1 MFKPRPSP
9 IQTNPKSKTSNVWA
23 RGEKVMT
30 GIFGRAHV
38 KEVGRNAGFPSPRE
52 RADASPAR
60 ISSRCSEISASHP
73 RHTQPISP
81 CLDSLLALQM
91 ASARTSPW
99 SCPKHDRLQP
109 RKLWK
114 KLVTSAVKTVKP
126 HFFTQ
131 IPSDPRNPQNTSW
144 GKSHPIRMPEFPG
157 GSQWSQWLMWQSSTH
172 RPPWVRRPSGHQA
185 QRIQHQD
192 ALARMLLE
200 GLWDRYQVPGAQ
212 APLAPLPA

>member
-109 RKLWK
+109 RKLLK

-157 GSQWSQWLMWQSSTH
+157 GSQWSQ
-172 RPPWVRRPSGHQA
+172 
-185 QRIQHQD
+185 
-192 ALARMLLE
+192 
-200 GLWDRYQVPGAQ
+200 
-212 APLAPLPA
+212 